1 MSYICHTITNFSRC
15 WTVLNSGTMIIDSKP
30 SVLFAVMLVTDIHII
45 SNYALVVIKH
55 LLANAIKMK
64 TPNITARQ
72 LETDISDGEKLY
84 RQKYYIG

>member
-1 MSYICHTITNFSRC
+1 MVIWRRENIHQHVN
-15 WTVLNSGTMIIDSKP
+15 GTAP
-30 SVLFAVMLVTDIHII
+30 
-45 SNYALVVIKH
+45 VIKH